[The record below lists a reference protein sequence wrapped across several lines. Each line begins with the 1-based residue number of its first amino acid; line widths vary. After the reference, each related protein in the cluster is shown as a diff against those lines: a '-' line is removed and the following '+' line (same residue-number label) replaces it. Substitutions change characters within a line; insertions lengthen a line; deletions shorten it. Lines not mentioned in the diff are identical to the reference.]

1 MTDAVNI
8 ALSPAVARVPHGR
21 DAPQADHG
29 GASFRGKIS
38 FMIGALS
45 WSRAPRHSPNFMDWK
60 MGASLSL
67 IPELEE
73 VVQHGSRQKRV
84 ETLRRITALFLDGAR
99 SYNDQHVGL
108 FDDVF
113 GILIEEIEAKAR
125 AELANRLAPVSNAP
139 VNVLRRLAHDD
150 DIAVAGPVLKLA
162 SRLPEDDLVGVART
176 KSQAHL
182 QAISAR
188 PTLGE
193 AVTDELVRR
202 GDREVALRIADN
214 RGARISKTG
223 FSRLIERAEKD
234 GTLAEK
240 VGLRPDIPAPMFREL
255 LTKATA
261 VVHKRL
267 LASAKPDFKAEIQQV
282 LARVSQEVGARV
294 APRDYAAAQR
304 TVLSLDRAGR
314 LTEATLASFCSEGK
328 YEEAVAALAALAKVP
343 IPVAD
348 RLMGG
353 ERPDPILILC
363 KAAGLSWTTVK
374 ALITARPDRT
384 GTSSQGLDAAL
395 ANFGRLSK
403 STAQRVVRFWQVR
416 QNQ

>member
-1 MTDAVNI
+1 MTDGVNI
-8 ALSPAVARVPHGR
+8 AFSPAVARVPRGR
-21 DAPQADHG
+21 VSPQADRG

-38 FMIGALS
+38 FTIGALS

-73 VVQHGSRQKRV
+73 VVQHGSQKRV

-240 VGLRPDIPAPMFREL
+240 VGLRPDIPHRC
-255 LTKATA
+255 
-261 VVHKRL
+261 
-267 LASAKPDFKAEIQQV
+267 SAN
-282 LARVSQEVGARV
+282 
-294 APRDYAAAQR
+294 
-304 TVLSLDRAGR
+304 
-314 LTEATLASFCSEGK
+314 C
-328 YEEAVAALAALAKVP
+328 
-343 IPVAD
+343 
-348 RLMGG
+348 
-353 ERPDPILILC
+353 
-363 KAAGLSWTTVK
+363 
-374 ALITARPDRT
+374 
-384 GTSSQGLDAAL
+384 
-395 ANFGRLSK
+395 
-403 STAQRVVRFWQVR
+403 
-416 QNQ
+416 

>member
-1 MTDAVNI
+1 
-8 ALSPAVARVPHGR
+8 
-21 DAPQADHG
+21 
-29 GASFRGKIS
+29 
-38 FMIGALS
+38 
-45 WSRAPRHSPNFMDWK
+45 

-150 DIAVAGPVLKLA
+150 DIAVAGSVLKLA

-193 AVTDELVRR
+193 AVTPLV
-202 GDREVALRIADN
+202 A
-214 RGARISKTG
+214 
-223 FSRLIERAEKD
+223 
-234 GTLAEK
+234 
-240 VGLRPDIPAPMFREL
+240 
-255 LTKATA
+255 
-261 VVHKRL
+261 
-267 LASAKPDFKAEIQQV
+267 
-282 LARVSQEVGARV
+282 
-294 APRDYAAAQR
+294 APRS
-304 TVLSLDRAGR
+304 TW
-314 LTEATLASFCSEGK
+314 TL
-328 YEEAVAALAALAKVP
+328 LP
-343 IPVAD
+343 
-348 RLMGG
+348 
-353 ERPDPILILC
+353 
-363 KAAGLSWTTVK
+363 
-374 ALITARPDRT
+374 
-384 GTSSQGLDAAL
+384 
-395 ANFGRLSK
+395 
-403 STAQRVVRFWQVR
+403 
-416 QNQ
+416 

>member
-1 MTDAVNI
+1 M
-8 ALSPAVARVPHGR
+8 
-21 DAPQADHG
+21 
-29 GASFRGKIS
+29 
-38 FMIGALS
+38 
-45 WSRAPRHSPNFMDWK
+45 
-60 MGASLSL
+60 
-67 IPELEE
+67 
-73 VVQHGSRQKRV
+73 
-84 ETLRRITALFLDGAR
+84 
-99 SYNDQHVGL
+99 
-108 FDDVF
+108 
-113 GILIEEIEAKAR
+113 
-125 AELANRLAPVSNAP
+125 
-139 VNVLRRLAHDD
+139 
-150 DIAVAGPVLKLA
+150 LKLA

-304 TVLSLDRAGR
+304 TVLSLDRQG
-314 LTEATLASFCSEGK
+314 ASPRRRSLHS
-328 YEEAVAALAALAKVP
+328 AARASTRKRWRRWRPSPRCRSPSP
-343 IPVAD
+343 IGSWAES
-348 RLMGG
+348 G
-353 ERPDPILILC
+353 PIR
-363 KAAGLSWTTVK
+363 S
-374 ALITARPDRT
+374 
-384 GTSSQGLDAAL
+384 
-395 ANFGRLSK
+395 
-403 STAQRVVRFWQVR
+403 
-416 QNQ
+416 

>member
-1 MTDAVNI
+1 MTDGVNI
-8 ALSPAVARVPHGR
+8 AFSPAVARVPRGR
-21 DAPQADHG
+21 VSPQADRG

-38 FMIGALS
+38 FTIGALS

-60 MGASLSL
+60 MGASLKL

-139 VNVLRRLAHDD
+139 VNVLRRLAQDD

-234 GTLAEK
+234 GVLAEK

-255 LTKATA
+255 LTRATA

-267 LASAKPDFKAEIQQV
+267 LASAKPDIKAEIQQV

-328 YEEAVAALAALAKVP
+328 YEEAVAALAALAKVS

-348 RLMGG
+348 RLMGA
-353 ERPDPILILC
+353 ERPDPVLILC
-363 KAAGLSWTTVK
+363 KAAGLSWATAK
-374 ALITARPDRT
+374 ALILARPDRT

-403 STAQRVVRFWQVR
+403 STAQRVARFWQVR

>member
-1 MTDAVNI
+1 MTDGVNI
-8 ALSPAVARVPHGR
+8 AFLPAVARAPRGR
-21 DAPQADHG
+21 GAPRADHG

-38 FMIGALS
+38 FTIGALS

-60 MGASLSL
+60 MGASLKL

-125 AELANRLAPVSNAP
+125 AELASRLAPVRNAP
-139 VNVLRRLAHDD
+139 VNVLRRLAQDD

-223 FSRLIERAEKD
+223 FSRLIERAEK
-234 GTLAEK
+234 

-255 LTKATA
+255 LTRATA

-267 LASAKPDFKAEIQQV
+267 LASAKPDVKAEIQQV

-348 RLMGG
+348 RLMGA
-353 ERPDPILILC
+353 ERPDPVLILC
-363 KAAGLSWTTVK
+363 KAAGLSWATAK
-374 ALITARPDRT
+374 ALILARPDRT
-384 GTSSQGLDAAL
+384 GTSSSCKFRPAVEIDGATRGPLL
-395 ANFGRLSK
+395 A
-403 STAQRVVRFWQVR
+403 VR